1 MSLSYDI
8 FWAASA
14 EQDLT
19 EIIDFIATESPESA
33 LRIVRGIR
41 ERASELKS
49 FPERGRIVP
58 ELQSQGIFL
67 YRELLVPPWR
77 IAYRIKDAQV
87 TVLSILDSRRNVE
100 DILLERFIKRG

>member
-1 MSLSYDI
+1 M
-8 FWAASA
+8 FGAASNK
-14 EQDLT
+14 QDLT